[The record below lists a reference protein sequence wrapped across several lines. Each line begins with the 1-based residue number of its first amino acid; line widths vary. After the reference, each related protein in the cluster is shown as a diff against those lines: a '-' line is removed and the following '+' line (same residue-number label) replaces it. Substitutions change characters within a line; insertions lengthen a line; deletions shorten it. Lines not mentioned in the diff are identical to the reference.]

1 MSQLL
6 IFIVVDINEKQ
17 VKGETI
23 MINVACYT
31 LKEVD
36 DILKIAEAV
45 GFECANHTKPTSFIG
60 SKIYED
66 GAIVSLEFN
75 PQQIVRIYSV
85 EKGKRIDVSANEL
98 LMLVSG
104 NSDEMTAKEF
114 IHKYKRMN
122 NCEDVP
128 ECSCNNC
135 IWSRKHTKCGKD
147 LCEYFDYETKMDDE
161 FEKELLEIV
170 ETYDNPVWTDPEK
183 KIAKKDKEEA
193 IGILEETIKGLKDSE
208 VNNKLTEALEVALN
222 SLRTEDE

>member
-66 GAIVSLEFN
+66 RAIVSLEFN
-75 PQQIVRIYSV
+75 PQQIVRIYSI
-85 EKGKRIDVSANEL
+85 EKGKRINVSANEL

-128 ECSCNNC
+128 ERSCNNC

>member
-128 ECSCNNC
+128 ERSCNNC

-161 FEKELLEIV
+161 FEKELLEII
-170 ETYDNPVWTDPEK
+170 ETHDSPVWIDPEK
-183 KIAKKDKEEA
+183 EAMKKETEEVV
-193 IGILEETIKGLKDSE
+193 GILEGTIKGLKDSG
-208 VNNKLTEALEVALN
+208 VNNKLIEALEVALN
-222 SLRTEDE
+222 SLRTEDK

>member
-1 MSQLL
+1 MLQLL

-122 NCEDVP
+122 NCEAVIIVFGP
-128 ECSCNNC
+128 ENIQNVAKIYVSILITKQKWMMNL
-135 IWSRKHTKCGKD
+135 RKS
-147 LCEYFDYETKMDDE
+147 F
-161 FEKELLEIV
+161 
-170 ETYDNPVWTDPEK
+170 
-183 KIAKKDKEEA
+183 
-193 IGILEETIKGLKDSE
+193 
-208 VNNKLTEALEVALN
+208 
-222 SLRTEDE
+222 LRL

>member
-1 MSQLL
+1 
-6 IFIVVDINEKQ
+6 
-17 VKGETI
+17 

-36 DILKIAEAV
+36 DILKMTEAV

-60 SKIYED
+60 SEIYED

-75 PQQIVRIYSV
+75 PQKFVKIFSIESEYKVS
-85 EKGKRIDVSANEL
+85 VSAKEL

-128 ECSCNNC
+128 EKNCVKC
-135 IWSRKHTKCGKD
+135 IWSRRHTKCGVD
-147 LCEYFDYETKMDDE
+147 LCDYFDYETEKNDE
-161 FEKELLEIV
+161 FEKELLEIIK
-170 ETYDNPVWTDPEK
+170 THDSSVWTDPEK
-183 KIAKKDKEEA
+183 EAMKKETEEA
-193 IGILEETIKGLKDSE
+193 VGILEETIKGLKDSG
-208 VNNKLTEALEVALN
+208 VNNKLTEALEVALD
-222 SLRTEDE
+222 SLKGE

>member
-1 MSQLL
+1 
-6 IFIVVDINEKQ
+6 
-17 VKGETI
+17 

-128 ECSCNNC
+128 ERSCNNC

-161 FEKELLEIV
+161 FEKELLEII
-170 ETYDNPVWTDPEK
+170 ETHDSPVWIDPEK
-183 KIAKKDKEEA
+183 EAMKKETEEVV
-193 IGILEETIKGLKDSE
+193 GILEGTIKGLKDSG
-208 VNNKLTEALEVALN
+208 VNNKLIEALEVALN
-222 SLRTEDE
+222 SLRTEDK